1 MNKCI
6 FSTKSIEKYCK
17 PIREDIITLG
27 KIISCIDKLKKSDEK
42 LIRRDLNNGLSIEKI
57 VNRHGS
63 VLPSAKKME
72 NYFSKLS
79 DKNIASLEGVKN
91 TAQKLS
97 DIKEIYGAVNIKGTG
112 LSELRKI
119 CNNNNFFKDVKFK
132 CSEKAQEISQKVT
145 EFFELV
151 RETNKRIKNF
161 SHSSAKNPIKDEIL
175 IVNKYYASIKK
186 EGDEVFYNI
195 IDIKDVCRDLKDIVL
210 EKVGKL
216 SQKST
221 DIEEVS
227 SRTSPGTTKQD
238 EKNLEE
244 QKQFF
249 SKNFQEAEETINKI
263 KMDYSIFNYL
273 KEFRTLEKEILADEN
288 NGVGISLPDIKKR
301 MLTLDKRWKLFNK
314 AVKNGNYNNNGETG
328 ALGIIEKNLT
338 KIGQINKSLK
348 SNNEN
353 KINIGEIENKVDN
366 YMKQETKETLGVKEF
381 VSSTT
386 IDNFREKIKSLGQ
399 FGNAQESIKKLKQ
412 EIEALG
418 AEHGSTYGALF
429 GLFVIRNI
437 YIEMLECLVK
447 TNEFLKNSF
456 EEMESCVKKLEGK
469 KKKGKI
475 ESMLHS
481 KDANMFTKL
490 SSMGC
495 FTGVMI
501 SIGCPYLAPVVATL
515 AIVAIGVQMAQAASS
530 TSGA

>member
-1 MNKCI
+1 
-6 FSTKSIEKYCK
+6 
-17 PIREDIITLG
+17 
-27 KIISCIDKLKKSDEK
+27 
-42 LIRRDLNNGLSIEKI
+42 
-57 VNRHGS
+57 
-63 VLPSAKKME
+63 
-72 NYFSKLS
+72 
-79 DKNIASLEGVKN
+79 
-91 TAQKLS
+91 
-97 DIKEIYGAVNIKGTG
+97 
-112 LSELRKI
+112 
-119 CNNNNFFKDVKFK
+119 
-132 CSEKAQEISQKVT
+132 
-145 EFFELV
+145 
-151 RETNKRIKNF
+151 
-161 SHSSAKNPIKDEIL
+161 
-175 IVNKYYASIKK
+175 
-186 EGDEVFYNI
+186 
-195 IDIKDVCRDLKDIVL
+195 
-210 EKVGKL
+210 
-216 SQKST
+216 
-221 DIEEVS
+221 
-227 SRTSPGTTKQD
+227 
-238 EKNLEE
+238 
-244 QKQFF
+244 
-249 SKNFQEAEETINKI
+249 
-263 KMDYSIFNYL
+263 MDYSIFNYL

-314 AVKNGNYNNNGETG
+314 AVKNGNYNNNEETG

-366 YMKQETKETLGVKEF
+366 YMNQETKETLDVKEF

-412 EIEALG
+412 EIEVLG

-456 EEMESCVKKLEGK
+456 EEMESCVEKLEEK

-490 SSMGC
+490 SSIGC

-515 AIVAIGVQMAQAASS
+515 AVVAIGVQMAQVASS